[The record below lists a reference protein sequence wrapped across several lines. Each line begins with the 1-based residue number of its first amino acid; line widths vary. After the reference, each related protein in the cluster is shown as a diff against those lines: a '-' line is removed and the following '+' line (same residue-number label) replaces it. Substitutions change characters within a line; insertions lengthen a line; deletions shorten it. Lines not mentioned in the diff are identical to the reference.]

1 MAHGHAHHGHGHG
14 HHGGGRDASRRGL
27 LIALGLTLAVFGV
40 EVAGGIVGGSL
51 ALLAD
56 AGHLL
61 TDAGSLVLALV
72 AVHYASRPPEGRH
85 TFGWQR
91 AEILAALVNGAALLA
106 IGAIT
111 IYAAIGRL
119 FDPSGIDGWLTI
131 GVAIVG
137 LIFNLGSA
145 EALRRA
151 GGGINVR
158 AALGH
163 VLADA
168 AASAGVIVA
177 ALIYLAT
184 GWRGADPVAS
194 IGIAVLIML
203 GAIGIVRDAVD
214 VLMEA
219 APEGVDV
226 EQLGRALAAVE
237 GVAEV
242 HDLHVWTVTSGF
254 PAVAAHMTV
263 QADAEPWLVRARS
276 AEMLRNHFG
285 VEHTTLQVEREGDEH
300 RLLQI
305 RQQLR
310 GRDS

>member
-1 MAHGHAHHGHGHG
+1 MAHGHAHHGHGHH
-14 HHGGGRDASRRGL
+14 HHGGREQSRRGL

-40 EVAGGIVGGSL
+40 EVAGGIIGGSL

-61 TDAGSLVLALV
+61 TDAGSLVLALI
-72 AVHYASRPPEGRH
+72 AIHYASRPPEGRH

-119 FDPSGIDGWLTI
+119 LDPSDIDGWLTV
-131 GVAIVG
+131 GVATIG

-177 ALIYLAT
+177 ALI
-184 GWRGADPVAS
+184 
-194 IGIAVLIML
+194 
-203 GAIGIVRDAVD
+203 
-214 VLMEA
+214 
-219 APEGVDV
+219 
-226 EQLGRALAAVE
+226 
-237 GVAEV
+237 
-242 HDLHVWTVTSGF
+242 
-254 PAVAAHMTV
+254 
-263 QADAEPWLVRARS
+263 
-276 AEMLRNHFG
+276 
-285 VEHTTLQVEREGDEH
+285 
-300 RLLQI
+300 
-305 RQQLR
+305 
-310 GRDS
+310 